1 MTPDRMSFDRSPK
14 PMQMAFL
21 DPQTQPSQPA
31 TKSFDELS
39 ELRINGILSV
49 SQRKVIGK
57 RLETLEFD
65 RDSVL
70 TGNESEVVRF
80 YLFPQEG
87 HWLDQ
92 DELIACVGLT
102 GADHEDV
109 RKMVLSG
116 LTKIFRREY
125 YGPNAL
131 ETLRLPGFR
140 YRQLVEAGVNVI
152 EDVLRL
158 DSAKVRQIFSSAYDL
173 SSFQEKLNERG
184 FGLNFLGAE

>member
-1 MTPDRMSFDRSPK
+1 MTPDRRISDRSPK
-14 PMQMAFL
+14 PTQTAFFEPQMT
-21 DPQTQPSQPA
+21 PPE
-31 TKSFDELS
+31 ELS

-49 SQRKVIGK
+49 SQRKVISK
-57 RLETLEFD
+57 RLEALEFD

-70 TGNESEVVRF
+70 TGNEPDVVRF

-116 LTKIFRREY
+116 LTKIFRREH
-125 YGPNAL
+125 YGPNAI
-131 ETLRLPGFR
+131 ETLRLPVFR
-140 YRQLVEAGVNVI
+140 HRQLVEAGVNVI

-158 DSAKVRQIFSSAYDL
+158 DNAKIRQIFSSAYDL

-184 FGLNFLGAE
+184 FGLNFLSAE